1 MITILKAS
9 AGSGKTYHLTRTYIR
24 LLLCNPSETAYRHI
38 LAVTF
43 TNKATDEMKNRI
55 LEELHQLASDPAGSH
70 YLKDFVPSDFPS
82 AAALQ
87 QKAARVL
94 SNLLH
99 DYGAFSVSTIDR
111 FFQQTLKAFSHE
123 LGIYSSYKVELDRPS
138 LVEESVSRVLDS
150 VSEQDRSLLDW
161 LSDMAMEQ
169 IGKGERYSLLKNLS
183 DKAGRLMSEELRN
196 CREENGIGVATYSR
210 ESLRAL
216 RRLFRKVMDD
226 TLEDLRASAAAVR
239 DAFAAAGFGMEETS
253 RGVISKN
260 VSKFLSVQ
268 PGDPMPALSDAFLR
282 GASDYDSWWKKADKA
297 RAASAEGVLAPP
309 VQALVSAYGTGLK
322 HYNTAQMLSRQI
334 GDLGILTELQREF
347 DSLVREKNVVCLDD
361 ANHHL
366 REIIDG
372 SDTPFIYEK
381 MGVRYDHFLLDEFQ
395 DTSRIQWDNFR
406 PLIANS
412 DAQGFGNL
420 VVGDVKQSIYR
431 WRNSD
436 WKLMAEEVGRA
447 FPDHADEALRG
458 NWRSLRNIV
467 GFNNGFFAYAAGVL
481 DRLYGHDGAAGIARL
496 YDAGVC
502 DDGGEARSAQKVCR
516 ASDDAGRLSFVFT
529 DADRQDGYLLDAVRG
544 ALDAGARPG
553 DIAVLVRDNEHGK
566 HVAVLLADAGIDV
579 LSDEALCLSSSPMVR
594 QLVSLISCVGN
605 PEDTVGSWLAR
616 QSGLDALSL
625 RYRSLPDLCEQL
637 IRLLEKRQGKE
648 AVARESRYL
657 FAFMDV
663 VQDFTSLNG
672 HAPEAF
678 LKYWKEKEPDLS
690 VSSPADADAV
700 RVMTV
705 HKAKGL
711 EFPYV
716 IFPYVERVTLF
727 RQGHR
732 WSVLRTEGTP
742 FAPMPPAAFDVNLSG
757 TSLNT
762 LFDRQYLEELRM
774 QYIDNLNLLYVALT
788 RPSGALT
795 VISTAEAGE
804 KNCAMILRSYLDRDG
819 AVSGFE
825 AEEMED
831 GTVVFRKGAFPDFAP
846 LRKRETRAERLEVSY
861 ASWPLNPEEGDGEE
875 DVRVRG
881 RLKFSADA
889 VDFFSEEAALRP
901 RRNGIVLHGILSSVT
916 VPGDLPGAVEE
927 ALRRGD
933 FDRAQAED
941 AREMLSARIAAHPE
955 WFPAGGAQVLAE
967 TTLIDTDGQEYRPD
981 RVVIRDGR
989 VTVIDYKFGAERP
1002 AYARQVARYADIY
1015 RRMGH
1020 AQVETVLWYVPS
1032 DRVVRGS

>member
-24 LLLCNPSETAYRHI
+24 LLLCNPSDTAYRHI

-55 LEELHQLASDPAGSH
+55 LEELHQLASNPAGSH

-82 AAALQ
+82 AEALQ

-169 IGKGERYSLLKNLS
+169 IGKGERYSLLRHLS
-183 DKAGRLMSEELRN
+183 DMAGRLMSEELRN
-196 CREENGIGVATYSR
+196 CREENGIGVAAYSR
-210 ESLRAL
+210 DSLRAL
-216 RRLFRKVMDD
+216 RRLCRKVMDD
-226 TLEDLRASAAAVR
+226 TLETLRTSAAAVR
-239 DAFAAAGFGMEETS
+239 DAFAAAGFAMEETS
-253 RGVISKN
+253 HGIISKN
-260 VSKFLSVQ
+260 VSRFLSLQ
-268 PGDPMPALSDAFLR
+268 PGDPLPAFTSTFPRDAP
-282 GASDYDSWWKKADKA
+282 DYGCWWKNADKA
-297 RAASAEGVLAPP
+297 RTASAEGSLMPPVLA
-309 VQALVSAYGTGLK
+309 LISAYEVGRK
-322 HYNTAQMLSRQI
+322 HFNTALALSRQI
-334 GDLGILTELQREF
+334 SDLGILTELLHEF
-347 DSLVREKNVVCLDD
+347 DTLVREKNVVCLDD

-372 SDTPFIYEK
+372 SDTPFVYEK

-420 VVGDVKQSIYR
+420 IVGDVKQSIYR

-447 FPDHADEALRG
+447 FPDHADDVLRG

-467 GFNNGFFAYAAGVL
+467 AFNNGFFAFAAGEL

-496 YDAGVC
+496 YDVGVRD
-502 DDGGEARSAQKVCR
+502 DDGEERSAQKVCR
-516 ASDDAGRLSFVFT
+516 VSDDDGRLSFVFT
-529 DADRQDGYLLDAVRG
+529 EADRQDGYLIDAVRE
-544 ALDAGARPG
+544 ALEAGARPG
-553 DIAVLVRDNEHGK
+553 DIAVLVRENDQGK
-566 HVAVLLADAGIDV
+566 HVAALLAEAGIEV

-672 HAPEAF
+672 HAPDAF
-678 LKYWKEKEPDLS
+678 LKYWKEKESKLS

-700 RVMTV
+700 RVMTI

-716 IFPYVERVTLF
+716 IFPYVEKMTLF
-727 RQGHR
+727 RQGNR
-732 WSVLRTEGTP
+732 WSVLHTEGTP

-804 KNCAMILRSYLDRDG
+804 KNCAMILRSYLDREG
-819 AVSGFE
+819 AVSGFG
-825 AEEMED
+825 EEQAED
-831 GTVVFRKGAFPDFAP
+831 GTVVYRKGAFPEFSA
-846 LRKRETRAERLEVSY
+846 LRKRETRAERQDASFV
-861 ASWPLNPEEGDGEE
+861 SWPLNPEDGTEEE

-889 VDFFSEEAALRP
+889 VDFFSADAALRP
-901 RRNGIVLHGILSSVT
+901 RRNGIVLHGILSSVI
-916 VPGDLPGAVEE
+916 VPGDLPGAVE
-927 ALRRGD
+927 AAFSRGD
-933 FDRAQAED
+933 LDRAQAGD
-941 AREMLSARIAAHPE
+941 AQELLAARIAAHPE

-1015 RRMGH
+1015 RRMGY
-1020 AQVETVLWYVPS
+1020 AQVDTVLWYVPS
-1032 DRVVRGS
+1032 DRIVRGS